1 MFKTLQCHDAFVAV
15 SGDGRLRDAYSKL
28 QRCHVKGHGGAPS
41 TAGDAAG
48 GGSRV
53 AARPPPNPPP
63 FPPPPPSPSPRPPH
77 TSAPPPRP
85 PRPPPPP
92 PPRPP
97 APSPP
102 PSPAPPPP
110 PSPPPAAKTAV
121 TGVALDIG
129 YYAGCVVVL
138 DLNGNGVRDRGEP
151 WNVTQGVD
159 SGTPGAYRLEASP
172 ASLASVPP
180 PLLLLLTDAD
190 APNLPDGRR
199 PPSDASRCV
208 DVGTDA
214 PPRVPL
220 HASVPL
226 GGGHVVL
233 SAISSLQAHL
243 PTSVDDGALVT
254 ALALPSEIVRPDRPL
269 AAYDPVHA
277 VGLSHTKNEKQVN
290 GGLALAAAAH
300 VLLTTM
306 IVSDGLAAF
315 AAPATRTA
323 LRQRLPS
330 EVYKVLASKL
340 AHAARHGDGTS
351 SGYHFAEKHELA
363 AVVRLV
369 AADTND
375 ASFAPSDDQVNEIVH
390 VAASVN
396 ELIDRAVDDHGA
408 RPRQLLAQLEALAS
422 VCHAAVAPCVAD
434 ADHLRSG
441 MCSENFSGK
450 KLADMVGVVR
460 EEMGGAPPREVPLE
474 PPTPHYD
481 PAAAAAGGGEA
492 RPAPAAPRPEIVA
505 GSTTDS
511 GGGGGG
517 GAGGT
522 VFALVI
528 SFFGVGAVAVAYRRG
543 KLDRPLAA
551 LRNTLDRRRRAP
563 RLMPVASPLDS
574 TQILRMQQ
582 ENSAYFRAAADL
594 AGDAGAERV
603 RVKRGA

>member
-15 SGDGRLRDAYSKL
+15 SGDRLRDAYSKL

-41 TAGDAAG
+41 TGGDAAG
-48 GGSRV
+48 GGSRRRARRRSRRRSAAATFAV
-53 AARPPPNPPP
+53 AAAAAHVRAAA
-63 FPPPPPSPSPRPPH
+63 
-77 TSAPPPRP
+77 APT
-85 PRPPPPP
+85 
-92 PPRPP
+92 
-97 APSPP
+97 A
-102 PSPAPPPP
+102 
-110 PSPPPAAKTAV
+110 PAAAAAAAPALAV
-121 TGVALDIG
+121 AAAVARAAAAAAAAGGEDGETGVALDIG

-159 SGTPGAYRLEASP
+159 SGSPGAYRLEASP

-190 APNLPDGRR
+190 APSLPDGRR

-233 SAISSLQAHL
+233 SAISSLLAHL

-306 IVSDGLAAF
+306 LVSDGLAAF

-441 MCSENFSGK
+441 MCSVNFSGK

-492 RPAPAAPRPEIVA
+492 RPAPAARAPRLRDQRRTLAAAAAAARA
-505 GSTTDS
+505 GPCSRSCSPSSASAPSPSPTGAANWTARSPRCGTRST
-511 GGGGGG
+511 GG
-517 GAGGT
+517 GA
-522 VFALVI
+522 
-528 SFFGVGAVAVAYRRG
+528 R
-543 KLDRPLAA
+543 
-551 LRNTLDRRRRAP
+551 

-582 ENSAYFRAAADL
+582 ENSAYFAPPLISQEMQAPSGYA
-594 AGDAGAERV
+594 
-603 RVKRGA
+603 

>member
-1 MFKTLQCHDAFVAV
+1 M
-15 SGDGRLRDAYSKL
+15 
-28 QRCHVKGHGGAPS
+28 
-41 TAGDAAG
+41 
-48 GGSRV
+48 
-53 AARPPPNPPP
+53 
-63 FPPPPPSPSPRPPH
+63 
-77 TSAPPPRP
+77 
-85 PRPPPPP
+85 
-92 PPRPP
+92 
-97 APSPP
+97 
-102 PSPAPPPP
+102 
-110 PSPPPAAKTAV
+110 

-159 SGTPGAYRLEASP
+159 SGSPGAYRLEASP
-172 ASLASVPP
+172 ASLASTPP

-233 SAISSLQAHL
+233 SAISSLLAHL

-269 AAYDPVHA
+269 VAYDPVHA

-481 PAAAAAGGGEA
+481 PATAAAGGGEA

-522 VFALVI
+522 VFALVL

-551 LRNTLDRRRRAP
+551 LRNALDRRRRAP

-582 ENSAYFRAAADL
+582 ENSAYFAPPLISQEMQAPSGYA
-594 AGDAGAERV
+594 
-603 RVKRGA
+603 